1 MVTREGLRFTASR
14 ISGTLKLVVKNRMA
28 LVGLFLLG
36 GFIFSALGAP
46 LLSPYDP
53 TQTHI
58 SGVLAQPEWVMNYPD
73 GYYLSKNVVVVSD
86 PLFTSPSAVQ
96 AWTLTAAPSVLA
108 NVQESYNSVVTS
120 SVDSRGSLQLT
131 YTGSTPGVVSLT
143 QSFQFP
149 YRGPPENFAAGMRYL
164 VSGGSPGTPVNVR
177 LFIERLQPDVQYFD
191 FPLHTTPR
199 GTTTVGI
206 NVNDTATGKWLPEP
220 SLVLDGKVP
229 VVQSY
234 MGTTN
239 TGLQAP
245 KVVFSASG
253 SYNYGVQVTFYGPST
268 INLDHL
274 QLKVLG
280 TAWGL
285 LGTDYAG
292 SDVYAQF
299 IYGARIS
306 LLVGLLSAGIGISLG
321 LVVGLLAGFLGRFVD
336 EVLMRFT
343 DMMLVIPGLPLL
355 IVLVAVLGPNIWNL
369 IIIIGFLGWM
379 GFARIVRSQV
389 LTIRERPFVEAA
401 RASGAGPGRIILK
414 HVFPNLVSLTYVNL
428 ALTVPG
434 AILSES
440 ALAFLGL
447 SDPSVT
453 SWGHMFQNLLVSGDL
468 VRFPPTWWWV
478 LPPGFG
484 IALVSLSFILI
495 GYALDEIFNPR
506 LRKRR

>member
-1 MVTREGLRFTASR
+1 MVTKEGLRFTWSR
-14 ISGTLKLVVKNRMA
+14 ISGTMKLVVKNRMA
-28 LVGLFLLG
+28 LVGLILLS

-46 LLSPYDP
+46 LLTSGAPNIP
-53 TQTHI
+53 V

-86 PLFTSPSAVQ
+86 PLFASPSAVQ
-96 AWTLTAAPSVLA
+96 AWTLTASPSVLA
-108 NVQESYNSVVTS
+108 NVQESYNSVVRS

-143 QSFQFP
+143 QNFQFP
-149 YRGPPENFAAGMRYL
+149 YHGPPENFLAQLKYM
-164 VSGGSPGTPVNVR
+164 VSNSNPTTPVNVR
-177 LFIERLQPDVQYFD
+177 LSIERLQPDVQSFN
-191 FPLHTTPR
+191 FPLHTSLQ
-199 GTTTVGI
+199 GITTVGV
-206 NVNDTATGKWLPEP
+206 NVNDTASSQWLPSP

-234 MGTTN
+234 MGTAKS
-239 TGLQAP
+239 GLHAAV
-245 KVVFSASG
+245 VVFSAAGTYS
-253 SYNYGVQVTFYGPST
+253 YGVQITFYGPAT
-268 INLDHL
+268 INLDHMQL
-274 QLKVLG
+274 QLYG
-280 TAWGL
+280 TAFGL
-285 LGTDYAG
+285 LGTDFAG
-292 SDVYAQF
+292 ADVYTQV

-306 LLVGLLSAGIGISLG
+306 LLVGLLSAGIGIGLG

-369 IIIIGFLGWM
+369 IIVIGFLGWM

-401 RASGAGPGRIILK
+401 RASGAGTGRIIVK
-414 HVFPNLVSLTYVNL
+414 HIFPNLVSLTYVNL

-453 SWGHMFQNLLVSGDL
+453 SWGHMFQNLQTSGDL
-468 VRFPPTWWWV
+468 VKFPPAWWWV
-478 LPPGFG
+478 LPPGLG

>member
-1 MVTREGLRFTASR
+1 
-14 ISGTLKLVVKNRMA
+14 MA
-28 LVGLFLLG
+28 LVGLVLLG
-36 GFIFSALGAP
+36 GFIFAALGAP

-53 TQTHI
+53 NAKV
-58 SGVLAQPEWVMNYPD
+58 SGVLAQPDWVMSYPD

-96 AWTLTAAPSVLA
+96 AWTLTAAPSVIA
-108 NVQESYNSVVTS
+108 SVQESYNPTVTS
-120 SVDSRGSLQLT
+120 SPDSKGSLQLS
-131 YTGSTPGVVSLT
+131 YNSPTPGVVTLS

-149 YRGPPENFAAGMRYL
+149 YRGPPENFLAQFKYL
-164 VSGGSPGTPVNVR
+164 VSGGNPTTPVNVK
-177 LFIERLQPDVQYFD
+177 LFIERMQPDNQYFN
-191 FPLHTTPR
+191 FPLHTAQR
-199 GTTTVGI
+199 GATTVGI
-206 NVNDTATGKWLPEP
+206 DANDTSTRQWLPPP

-229 VVQSY
+229 AVQSF
-234 MGTTN
+234 MGTSL
-239 TGLQAP
+239 TGLHAAQ
-245 KVVFSASG
+245 VVFSASG
-253 SYNYGVQVTFYGPST
+253 TYRFGVQVTFYGPTT
-268 INLDHL
+268 INMDHL
-274 QLKVLG
+274 QLQLYG

-292 SDVYAQF
+292 SDVYTQF
-299 IYGARIS
+299 VYGARIS
-306 LLVGLLSAGIGISLG
+306 LLVGLLSAGIGIGLG
-321 LVVGLLAGFLGRFVD
+321 LVVGLLAGFLGKFVD

-343 DMMLVIPGLPLL
+343 DMMLVIPTLPLL

-401 RASGAGPGRIILK
+401 RASGAGTGRIIVK
-414 HVFPNLVSLTYVNL
+414 HIFPNLVSLTYVNL

-453 SWGHMFQNLLVSGDL
+453 SWGHMFQNLQVSGDL

-484 IALVSLSFILI
+484 IALISLSFILI

>member
-1 MVTREGLRFTASR
+1 
-14 ISGTLKLVVKNRMA
+14 
-28 LVGLFLLG
+28 
-36 GFIFSALGAP
+36 
-46 LLSPYDP
+46 
-53 TQTHI
+53 
-58 SGVLAQPEWVMNYPD
+58 
-73 GYYLSKNVVVVSD
+73 
-86 PLFTSPSAVQ
+86 
-96 AWTLTAAPSVLA
+96 
-108 NVQESYNSVVTS
+108 
-120 SVDSRGSLQLT
+120 
-131 YTGSTPGVVSLT
+131 
-143 QSFQFP
+143 
-149 YRGPPENFAAGMRYL
+149 MRYL

-191 FPLHTTPR
+191 FPLHTIPR
-199 GTTTVGI
+199 GPTTVGI
-206 NVNDTATGKWLPEP
+206 NVNDTATGQWLPLP

-234 MGTTN
+234 MGTAN
-239 TGLQAP
+239 TGLHAAQ
-245 KVVFSASG
+245 VVFSASG
-253 SYNYGVQVTFYGPST
+253 SYNYGVQVTFYGPAT

-292 SDVYAQF
+292 SDVYTQF
-299 IYGARIS
+299 VYGARIS

-321 LVVGLLAGFLGRFVD
+321 LMVGLLAGFLGRFVD

-343 DMMLVIPGLPLL
+343 DMMLVIPTLPLL

-379 GFARIVRSQV
+379 GFARVVRSQV
-389 LTIRERPFVEAA
+389 LTIRERPFIEAA

-434 AILSES
+434 AILLES

-453 SWGHMFQNLLVSGDL
+453 SWGHMFQNLQVSGDL

-506 LRKRR
+506 LRRRR

>member
-1 MVTREGLRFTASR
+1 MVTKEGLRFTASR
-14 ISGTLKLVVKNRMA
+14 IGGTLKLVAKNRMA
-28 LVGLFLLG
+28 LVGLVLLG
-36 GFIFSALGAP
+36 GFIFAALGAP

-53 TQTHI
+53 NGKV

-86 PLFTSPSAVQ
+86 PYLASPSAVQ

-108 NVQESYNSVVTS
+108 NVQETYNTAVTS
-120 SVDSRGSLQLT
+120 SSQSKGSLQLS
-131 YTGSTPGVVSLT
+131 YTGSTPGVVTLT
-143 QSFQFP
+143 RSFQFP
-149 YRGPPENFAAGMRYL
+149 YNGPPENFLAQFQYL
-164 VSGGSPGTPVNVR
+164 VSGASKAAPVNVK
-177 LFIERLQPDVQYFD
+177 LFIERLQPDISYFN
-191 FPLHTTPR
+191 FPLHTAPV
-199 GTTTVGI
+199 GATTIGI
-206 NVNDTATGKWLPEP
+206 NANDTASSQWLPP
-220 SLVLDGKVP
+220 SSLVLDGKVP
-229 VVQSY
+229 AVQGF
-234 MGTTN
+234 MGTAR
-239 TGLQAP
+239 TGLHAAQ
-245 KVVFSASG
+245 VVFSASG
-253 SYNYGVQVTFYGPST
+253 TYRYGVQITFYGPAT
-268 INLDHL
+268 VNLDNL
-274 QLKVLG
+274 QLQLYG

-292 SDVYAQF
+292 SDVYTQF
-299 IYGARIS
+299 VYGARIS
-306 LLVGLLSAGIGISLG
+306 LLVGLLSAGIGIGLG

-343 DMMLVIPGLPLL
+343 DMMLVIPTLPLL

-401 RASGAGPGRIILK
+401 RASGAGTGRIIVK
-414 HVFPNLVSLTYVNL
+414 HIFPNLVSLTYVNL

-447 SDPSVT
+447 SDPSVV
-453 SWGHMFQNLLVSGDL
+453 SWGHMFQNLQTSGDL

-484 IALVSLSFILI
+484 IALISLSFILI

>member
-1 MVTREGLRFTASR
+1 V
-14 ISGTLKLVVKNRMA
+14 SGTLKLVVKNRMA
-28 LVGLFLLG
+28 LVGLVLLA
-36 GFIFSALGAP
+36 GFIFAALGAP
-46 LLSPYDP
+46 LLSPYSP
-53 TQTHI
+53 N
-58 SGVLAQPEWVMNYPD
+58 SRVAGVLAQPEWVMNYPD

-96 AWTLTAAPSVLA
+96 AWTLTASPSVLA
-108 NVQESYNSVVTS
+108 NVQESYNSAVTS
-120 SVDSRGSLQLT
+120 GVDSKGSLQLA
-131 YTGSTPGVVSLT
+131 YTGLTPGVVRLT
-143 QSFQFP
+143 RSFEFP
-149 YRGPPENFAAGMRYL
+149 YHGPPENFLADARYL
-164 VSGGSPGTPVNVR
+164 VSSANPTIPVNVR
-177 LFIERLQPDVQYFD
+177 LFIERMQPDVQD
-191 FPLHTTPR
+191 FNLPLHTANI
-199 GTTTVGI
+199 GGSIVGI
-206 NVNDTATGKWLPEP
+206 DANGTSNSQWLPPP
-220 SLVLDGKVP
+220 SLVLDGKAP
-229 VVQSY
+229 VVQTF
-234 MGTTN
+234 MGTSLS
-239 TGLQAP
+239 GLRPAQ
-245 KVVFSASG
+245 VVFSASG
-253 SYNYGVQVTFYGPST
+253 TYSYGVQVTFYGPAT
-268 INLDHL
+268 VNLDHL
-274 QLKVLG
+274 QLQLFG

-292 SDVYAQF
+292 SDVYTQF
-299 IYGARIS
+299 VYGSRIS
-306 LLVGLLSAGIGISLG
+306 LLVGLLSAGIGIGLG
-321 LVVGLLAGFLGRFVD
+321 LVVGLLAGFLGRLVD

-369 IIIIGFLGWM
+369 IIVIGFLGWM

-389 LTIRERPFVEAA
+389 LTIRERPFIEAA
-401 RASGAGPGRIILK
+401 RASGAGTGRIIVK
-414 HVFPNLVSLTYVNL
+414 HIFPNLVSLTYVNL

-453 SWGHMFQNLLVSGDL
+453 SWGHMFQNLLNSGDL